1 MPAYVI
7 AHVKVKDPVRYED
20 YKRGAEASIRQ
31 YGGKYIARGGKV
43 DVLEGEWKPA
53 RLVLLEF
60 PSTEAARRWFDSPE
74 YQASAV
80 VRRATS
86 DGELVLLEGLD
97 VPIG

>member
-43 DVLEGEWKPA
+43 DVLEGEWKPE

-60 PSTEAARRWFDSPE
+60 PSAAAVRRWFDSLE
-74 YQASAV
+74 YQASAAI
-80 VRRATS
+80 RHATADS
-86 DGELVLLEGLD
+86 ELVMLEGLD